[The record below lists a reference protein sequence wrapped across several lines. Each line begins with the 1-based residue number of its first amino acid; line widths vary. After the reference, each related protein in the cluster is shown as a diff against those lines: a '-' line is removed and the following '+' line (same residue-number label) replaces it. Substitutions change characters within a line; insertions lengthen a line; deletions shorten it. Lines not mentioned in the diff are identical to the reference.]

1 MEVGLASLEQ
11 QLEEKREE
19 QSGEEGLLA
28 EVIEGEGDKQKIT
41 AKGIKARLK
50 EIGRD
55 ADYAEERAA
64 LNEYAGLLDS
74 LAESRNKL
82 KAAQTALEARVAA
95 KYPKLS
101 EAECKSL
108 AIEDKWFPTVR
119 AAVQGE
125 LDRVSHSL
133 TGRIRELAER
143 YETSL
148 PEIEGELASASK
160 GVEEHLRQMGIVWA

>member
-19 QSGEEGLLA
+19 QSGEEGLLV
-28 EVIEGEGDKQKIT
+28 EVIEGQGDKQKIT
-41 AKGIKARLK
+41 TKGIKARLK

-64 LNEYAGLLDS
+64 LNEYAGLLDT
-74 LAESRNKL
+74 LTESRAKL

-108 AIEDKWFPTVR
+108 AIADKWFPTIR

-125 LDRVSHSL
+125 LDRVSHPL
-133 TGRIRELAER
+133 TGRIRQLAER
-143 YETSL
+143 YETPL
-148 PEIEGELASASK
+148 PKIEAELTLLSRRVEGRLREMGGEWS
-160 GVEEHLRQMGIVWA
+160 